1 MALKRVLKLLRSHL
15 SHFYECS
22 RANLKPNPKPIPKP
36 NPEPSQAKPSQN
48 CSHLMSLGRAA
59 IKHIT
64 RTKLCC
70 CCCHLPSFTP
80 SCLPF
85 DCLLLKNINNLHN
98 KCNRATCEVCALL
111 GLSDKRG
118 DLRQLAVATGKVQ
131 QQLLPAVNKHGFLQ
145 VPVPRP
151 RPRPRT
157 HMSVA
162 TFLWQWRI
170 TTAK

>member
-22 RANLKPNPKPIPKP
+22 RANPKPNPKPIPKP
-36 NPEPSQAKPSQN
+36 SPEPSQAKPELQPFN
-48 CSHLMSLGRAA
+48 VTWARSHQAYYEDEAL
-59 IKHIT
+59 
-64 RTKLCC
+64 
-70 CCCHLPSFTP
+70 LPSSLLP

-151 RPRPRT
+151 GPRP

>member
-36 NPEPSQAKPSQN
+36 NPEPSQN

-70 CCCHLPSFTP
+70 CSNLLPSFTP
-80 SCLPF
+80 PCLPF

-151 RPRPRT
+151 RT
-157 HMSVA
+157 HTHVGCYLPLAVA
-162 TFLWQWRI
+162 HHNGEMIIRYI
-170 TTAK
+170 I